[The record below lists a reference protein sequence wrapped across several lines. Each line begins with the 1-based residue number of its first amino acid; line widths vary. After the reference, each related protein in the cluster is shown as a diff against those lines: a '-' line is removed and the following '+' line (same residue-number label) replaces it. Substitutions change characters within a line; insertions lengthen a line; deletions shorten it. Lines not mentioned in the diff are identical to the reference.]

1 MAKSKVLLD
10 FINDSVPVKI
20 QYTRDRVIDMT
31 GNAAFATPDVPLDD
45 WGDSATDLETKYN
58 AAQGGGPAQTEL
70 QDAAEL
76 VMDDLSRKQAA
87 YVDRIADGSKVIIT
101 SAGFSASD
109 VEGTALPAPEKPEN
123 HKLTHGEQEGT
134 VISGINKLE
143 GSRAFVTVLKDDPA
157 VDIVVNGDQLTIN
170 AGGSKVVIHVG
181 TKRKATITNL
191 TRGTIYYITKYGFNA
206 AGRGPDSDSEDIVAP

>member
-31 GNAAFATPDVPLDD
+31 GNANFTDPDVTLDD
-45 WGDSATDLETKYN
+45 WGTSATDLETKYN

-109 VEGTALPAPEKPEN
+109 IEATDLPVPEKPEN
-123 HKLTHGEQEGT
+123 HKLLHGEQQGT
-134 VISGINKLE
+134 VISQINKLT
-143 GSRAFVTVLKDDPA
+143 GSRGFVTVVKDDPA

-191 TRGTIYYITKYGFNA
+191 VRGTIYYITKYGFNA
-206 AGRGPDSDSEDIVAP
+206 AGRGADSDGEDIVAP

>member
-31 GNAAFATPDVPLDD
+31 GNANFTDPDVVLDD
-45 WGDSATDLETKYN
+45 WGDSATTLETKYN
-58 AAQGGGPAQTEL
+58 AAQGGGTAQTEE
-70 QDAAEL
+70 QNAAEL

-109 VEGTALPAPEKPEN
+109 IEGTDKPAPEKPEN
-123 HKLTHGEQEGT
+123 HKLSHGEQQGT
-134 VISGINKLE
+134 IQSGIDKLTD
-143 GSRAFVTVLKDDPA
+143 SRGFVTVLKEDPA
-157 VDIVVNGDQLTIN
+157 IDIVVNGDQMTID

-181 TKRKATITNL
+181 TKRKATIANL
-191 TRGTIYYITKYGFNA
+191 TRGTIYYVTKYGFNA
-206 AGRGPDSDSEDIVAP
+206 SGRGPDSDSEDIVAP